1 MFESL
6 REFGLREFGQ
16 PN

>member
-6 REFGLREFGQ
+6 REFGQ